1 MVIPLTYIEP
11 GVQAEVVWIASSP
24 SMAGR
29 LDDLGFSPGE
39 TVSCVL
45 KKPGK
50 GMRAYL
56 VRGGRHRPA
65 LRKRQGNLRAARGR
79 LTF

>member
-11 GVQAEVVWIASSP
+11 GVQAEVVWIASNP

-39 TVSCVL
+39 TVS
-45 KKPGK
+45 
-50 GMRAYL
+50 
-56 VRGGRHRPA
+56 
-65 LRKRQGNLRAARGR
+65 
-79 LTF
+79 

>member
-11 GVQAEVVWIASSP
+11 GVQAEVVWVASSP

-56 VRGGRHRPA
+56 VRGAVIA
-65 LRKRQGNLRAARGR
+65 LRYENAREIFVR
-79 LTF
+79 PVAD